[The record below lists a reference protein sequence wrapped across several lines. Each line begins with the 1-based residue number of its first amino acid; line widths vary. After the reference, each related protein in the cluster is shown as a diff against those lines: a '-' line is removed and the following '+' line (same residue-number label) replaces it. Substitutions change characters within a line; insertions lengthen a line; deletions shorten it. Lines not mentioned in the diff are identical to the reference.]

1 MSREINPALAKK
13 LAPLREQTPR
23 GERPVNRTSAGLR
36 NALFDE
42 IDALRRGEGDATR
55 AIAVAQLAKGILS
68 TAKLEYQFKQSGAGI
83 APVPLQLG
91 DSSTDADGT

>member
-13 LAPLREQTPR
+13 LAPLREQPPR
-23 GERPVNRTSAGLR
+23 DERPVNRTSAGLR

-42 IDALRRGEGDATR
+42 IDALRRGEGDPQR
-55 AIAVAQLAKGILS
+55 ALAVAQLAKGILQ
-68 TAKLEYQFKQSGAGI
+68 TAKLEYQFKQAGAGM

-91 DSSTDADGT
+91 DDSPDE